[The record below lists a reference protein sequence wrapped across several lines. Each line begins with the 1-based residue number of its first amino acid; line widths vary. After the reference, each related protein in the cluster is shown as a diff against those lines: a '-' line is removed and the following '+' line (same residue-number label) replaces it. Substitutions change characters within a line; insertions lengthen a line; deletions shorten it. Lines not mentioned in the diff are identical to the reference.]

1 MADWKVTNPTDYSPN
16 GDDVDRFAQKS
27 IATFEEI
34 FEHLNDFR
42 RHGAKAGLDESNT
55 SPYEIRIDTTTDTI
69 YMRDAANK
77 KWYRLGSVAEFF
89 GLTAKDI
96 GAVENGGGMERLF
109 LGNDA
114 DKPTDAK
121 THLLFRGR
129 YAQALRVRGLGL
141 AHPAVARVLG
151 YAEL

>member
-1 MADWKVTNPTDYSPN
+1 MADWKVTSPIDYSPN

-34 FEHLNDFR
+34 FEHLNDLR

-89 GLTAKDI
+89 GVTESFLKKAICLYVHGNTAS
-96 GAVENGGGMERLF
+96 
-109 LGNDA
+109 
-114 DKPTDAK
+114 
-121 THLLFRGR
+121 
-129 YAQALRVRGLGL
+129 
-141 AHPAVARVLG
+141 
-151 YAEL
+151 ELYF